1 MVHRNAID
9 PMPPVLGEASQLKQ
23 VFLNIIINAVEA
35 MPAGGDLFI
44 DAAWDEQRNEV
55 SMSFTD
61 TGEGIPLPELG
72 NIFDPFYTSKP
83 KGTGLGLSVSHGII
97 ERHGGRIDVKSE
109 VGQGSTFTVSLPC
122 EVRNQQPKAGTR
134 AE

>member
-1 MVHRNAID
+1 
-9 PMPPVLGEASQLKQ
+9 
-23 VFLNIIINAVEA
+23 

-61 TGEGIPLPELG
+61 TGEGIPLPELS